1 MTCSAIP
8 CPSRVILVCA
18 EIPYFY
24 FIFFFFP
31 FPFLF
36 LLLPSLFRVPLLA
49 PFSSLCSPF
58 EQLLSTSNT
67 TTSTTTCTLRNTLHS
82 TTTNSS
88 HLSLALL
95 CRNMVILLLGCILIL
110 ADLNPKLRPG
120 GKCGPGSACLGGLPV
135 PNPNPNPIH
144 KIEKW

>member
-18 EIPYFY
+18 EVPYL
-24 FIFFFFP
+24 FFCFP

-49 PFSSLCSPF
+49 PLSSLCSPF

-67 TTSTTTCTLRNTLHS
+67 TTSTTTCTLRNTSHS

-95 CRNMVILLLGCILIL
+95 CRNMVNLLLGCILIL
-110 ADLNPKLRPG
+110 ADLNPKLRRG
-120 GKCGPGSACLGGLPV
+120 GSAGPV
-135 PNPNPNPIH
+135 AFVLAGYLFQIQIP
-144 KIEKW
+144 